1 MRTSILTCLAL
12 PLVATLGC
20 KTAYASS
27 RGQTQAEVPRRAT
40 AHAEARCPL
49 DVPGSSV
56 SASDTNDG
64 AALTFTAP
72 PDELTGLRVQ
82 VAQWAE
88 RIERG
93 GAAGAMGTG
102 SGAPVDGTL
111 STQGEAWS
119 GSGNESGGLGDARSP
134 DQGPGGVGRAGNP
147 ARADEFPP
155 ARAVVQDTA
164 EGARLVLTP
173 NDSADAEHLR
183 AATRSQASAL
193 QASGCASPRP

>member
-1 MRTSILTCLAL
+1 MRSAILTCLAL

-20 KTAYASS
+20 KTTYASS
-27 RGQTQAEVPRRAT
+27 QGQSQAEVPRPA

-72 PDELTGLRVQ
+72 QDELTGLRVQ
-82 VAQWAE
+82 VAQWAQQ
-88 RIERG
+88 IERG
-93 GAAGAMGTG
+93 GAERAMGTG

-111 STQGEAWS
+111 SSQSEAWA
-119 GSGNESGGLGDARSP
+119 GSGNASGEFGGDRSP
-134 DQGPGGVGRAGNP
+134 DQDPAGVWPGNP
-147 ARADEFPP
+147 ARADQFPP

-173 NDSADAEHLR
+173 NDSADAERLR
-183 AATRSQASAL
+183 AATRRQAAAL
-193 QASGCASPRP
+193 QANGCASLSP